1 MRVKRRTMK
10 GQKTEGRANL
20 GQVKGLRLDLWLSLR
35 SLPKTN
41 EDTPAS
47 IGHSRAQ
54 SPREEETPDATVK
67 QSSPVQESIA
77 TAVTPGD
84 VSDKPRKIS
93 DITCR
98 SVVFKNETDTYIF
111 DIVETVKENHQNGK
125 KVFRAT
131 LEGQEVIAKYRPE
144 SLFKLYT
151 RERNTYHH
159 LPPSIQL
166 GHKMIEQTP
175 KAEKRRIRNALI
187 EAVKVL
193 RERDSMHGDP
203 QPSNVLWDSGT
214 GKLKLLDFEIMW
226 ENYNEDP
233 ADKVEVLG
241 IWGNIDDGDSDGKA
255 MDVGE

>member
-1 MRVKRRTMK
+1 M
-10 GQKTEGRANL
+10 
-20 GQVKGLRLDLWLSLR
+20 
-35 SLPKTN
+35 
-41 EDTPAS
+41 
-47 IGHSRAQ
+47 
-54 SPREEETPDATVK
+54 PDATVK

-84 VSDKPRKIS
+84 VSGKPRKIS

-111 DIVETVKENHQNGK
+111 DIVETVKENHQNVK

-131 LEGQEVIAKYRPE
+131 LEGQEVIA
-144 SLFKLYT
+144 
-151 RERNTYHH
+151 NTGRRVY
-159 LPPSIQL
+159 LSCIQL
-166 GHKMIEQTP
+166 GYKMIEQTP

>member
-1 MRVKRRTMK
+1 M
-10 GQKTEGRANL
+10 
-20 GQVKGLRLDLWLSLR
+20 
-35 SLPKTN
+35 
-41 EDTPAS
+41 
-47 IGHSRAQ
+47 
-54 SPREEETPDATVK
+54 PDATVK

-84 VSDKPRKIS
+84 VSGKPRKIS

-111 DIVETVKENHQNGK
+111 DIVETVKENHQNVK

-131 LEGQEVIAKYRPE
+131 LEGQEVIA
-144 SLFKLYT
+144 
-151 RERNTYHH
+151 NTGRRVYLSFIH
-159 LPPSIQL
+159 L
-166 GHKMIEQTP
+166 GYKMIEQTP

>member
-1 MRVKRRTMK
+1 M
-10 GQKTEGRANL
+10 
-20 GQVKGLRLDLWLSLR
+20 
-35 SLPKTN
+35 
-41 EDTPAS
+41 
-47 IGHSRAQ
+47 
-54 SPREEETPDATVK
+54 PDATVK

-84 VSDKPRKIS
+84 VSGKPRKIS

-111 DIVETVKENHQNGK
+111 DIVETVKENHQNVK

-131 LEGQEVIAKYRPE
+131 LEGQEVIA
-144 SLFKLYT
+144 
-151 RERNTYHH
+151 NTGRRKH
-159 LPPSIQL
+159 LPSSPSPYFPQMIAYGDLILSHSLERGCILVITQEKGIQL
-166 GHKMIEQTP
+166 GYKMIEQTP